1 LEDITTRRSVSIA
14 AKCCVKLF
22 IFAIVNTEY
31 LSIAR
36 WACSF
41 LTFTNFFNAIG
52 RTLLSASFAPT
63 GENTHFLTAI
73 DTFIQ
78 SINLPF
84 C

>member
-1 LEDITTRRSVSIA
+1 LEDIATRRSVSIA
-14 AKCCVKLF
+14 AKRCVKLF

-31 LSIAR
+31 LSIAG

-52 RTLLSASFAPT
+52 RTLLSASFALA
-63 GENTHFLTAI
+63 GENTYFLTAI

-78 SINLPF
+78 SSHLLS